1 MRVKSGHIIAR
12 AIAVA
17 VLVLAVSAPLVTLD
31 EALADGPGSGDAAL
45 AVESLVRATVA
56 GDTVLEVRASISP
69 ALATVGDRLV
79 LTLTVVRGFDGA
91 LAFPRVTGEIEPFE
105 VLDVIIHETD
115 ERGGDVRE
123 RRQYVLTAFETG
135 DLSVPSLAFHYV
147 SPEGD
152 TAVVHTDALVVTI
165 ESVVPPEERDLGPTP
180 RDIKPPLE
188 LKRRIWPAIVIA
200 VLVALVLAGLLYL
213 RRWLRSR
220 RREGPESEVAREVRR
235 EAAHVAALSRLGE
248 LDRSGL
254 VEQGELPRFY
264 LILTDVLRR
273 YILDRF
279 SVDAVDMTT
288 KELGSAMHGAD
299 LDLGDEAWTLD
310 LLSYADLSKF
320 ARHMPTGERAH
331 DDLVAVRAF
340 VERTRFRGL
349 SESKGEE

>member
-1 MRVKSGHIIAR
+1 MRVKFIHITAR
-12 AIAVA
+12 LIAVA
-17 VLVLAVSAPLVTLD
+17 VLMLAVSAPLVTLD
-31 EALADGPGSGDAAL
+31 QALADGPGSGDAAL
-45 AVESLVRATVA
+45 AVASLVRATVA
-56 GDTVLEVRASISP
+56 GDTVLEVRASVSP
-69 ALATVGDRLV
+69 VLATVGDRLI

-91 LAFPRVTGEIEPFE
+91 LAFPRVLGEIAPFE
-105 VLDVIIHETD
+105 VLDVIINETD
-115 ERGGDVRE
+115 ERGGDVHE

-152 TAVVHTDALVVTI
+152 TAVVHTDSLVVTI
-165 ESVVPPEERDLGPTP
+165 ESVIPSEELEQGPTP

-188 LKRRIWPAIVIA
+188 FRRRIWPAIVIA
-200 VLVALVLAGLLYL
+200 VLLALVLAGLFYL
-213 RRWLRSR
+213 RRWFRSR
-220 RREGPESEVAREVRR
+220 TRKGPESEIAAEVRR
-235 EAAHVAALSRLGE
+235 EAAHVAALSRLSKLERG
-248 LDRSGL
+248 GL

-288 KELGSAMHGAD
+288 KELGSAMRSAD
-299 LDLGDEAWTLD
+299 LASGDEAWTLD

-320 ARHMPTGERAH
+320 ARHMPTSERAR
-331 DDLVAVRAF
+331 DDLTAVRAF

-349 SESKGEE
+349 GEFEGEE